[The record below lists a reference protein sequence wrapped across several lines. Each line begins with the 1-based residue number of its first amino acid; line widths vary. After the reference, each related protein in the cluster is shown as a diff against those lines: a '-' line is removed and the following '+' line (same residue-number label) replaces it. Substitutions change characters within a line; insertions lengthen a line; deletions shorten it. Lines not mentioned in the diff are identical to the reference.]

1 MQREQIF
8 VSESNEVSGLVGD
21 VLNHAVLPF
30 RGNNELQFLLQRVSA
45 KCLSCESIIIW
56 FDVSRHLGGVLNQPE
71 TPEQLISSL
80 QEWVNQRAYSSGSNW
95 IRDLDSLISKYT
107 LKNRDLQ
114 KVFTT
119 LQSGRLVAVL
129 ILLCNDPWNACLNES
144 LRQDVQ
150 TALPV
155 ALALYYR
162 RIQPDTMLD
171 SLTSLSQRDEFILQ
185 VEDEIK
191 KNLGKEHAFAVALI
205 DLDRFM
211 LVNDAFGPVVADEM
225 LRRLSQRMVD
235 VVSSNDLVARLGGD
249 EFAIL
254 IRDTSELGD
263 LTELSAKLAAVIRNP
278 ISVYGHT
285 ARITGSIGVAA
296 WSPEVGKS
304 HQLIRNANRALDYV
318 KHHGKDGL
326 RVYDNTLNASLSK
339 MTMEDALEKALE
351 RQEFTLVYQPRV
363 SVAHESIEG
372 AEALIRW
379 NHPQRGLISPSDFI
393 PVAEESRLILKIGD
407 WVLHEVCRQLHEWK
421 QAGVVVPRIAVNVS
435 PKQLVRH
442 RFIEKLD
449 YWMSRFEISPKS
461 LELEITETALLE
473 YGDEMI
479 SNVGNIRDRGIQ
491 VAVDDFGTGYSSLEI
506 LKRFPLDYLK
516 IDQSFVQDLNVRNRA
531 IVSMIIQLAH
541 KIDSKVIAEGVETTE
556 QRDFLMEHGC
566 DEMQGYLY
574 SRPLSPE
581 DFVLRICKKT
591 PEKSK

>member
-254 IRDTSELGD
+254 IRDISELGN
-263 LTELSAKLAAVIRNP
+263 LTELSAKLAAIIRNP
-278 ISVYGHT
+278 ISVYGYT

-581 DFVLRICKKT
+581 DFVLRFCKKT

>member
-30 RGNNELQFLLQRVSA
+30 RGNNELQFLLQLVSA

-254 IRDTSELGD
+254 IRDISELGD
-263 LTELSAKLAAVIRNP
+263 LTELSAKLAAIIRNP
-278 ISVYGHT
+278 ISVYGYT

-581 DFVLRICKKT
+581 DFVLRFCKKT